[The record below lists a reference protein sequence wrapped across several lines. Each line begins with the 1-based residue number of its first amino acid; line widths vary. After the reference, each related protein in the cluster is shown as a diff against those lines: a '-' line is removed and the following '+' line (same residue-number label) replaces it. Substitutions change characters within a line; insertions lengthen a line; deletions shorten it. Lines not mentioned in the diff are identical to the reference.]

1 VTQASTIRVIE
12 QSPGH
17 LVLYEPPY
25 WPFAIAFLAAA
36 LVIAVG
42 LYLFMWSM
50 NVRTAMR
57 FAGCVL
63 ALPFLFFGLKAL
75 TSRTLV
81 ELSMQDRTVR
91 LQHAQFFI
99 SSAPR
104 IIPLDDVVRAVEV
117 HARRSYA
124 AALLLR
130 SGEHVLLTGYG
141 DQLGKPG
148 IIAAINEF
156 LSMPR

>member
-1 VTQASTIRVIE
+1 VTQASSIRVLQ

-17 LVLYEPPY
+17 LLLYEPPY
-25 WPFAIAFLAAA
+25 WAFAIAFLAVG
-36 LVIAVG
+36 LVIALG
-42 LYLFMWSM
+42 LFLFMWSLH
-50 NVRTAMR
+50 VRTAMR
-57 FAGCVL
+57 WSGCVL

-81 ELSMQDRTVR
+81 ELSAQDRTVR
-91 LQHAQFFI
+91 IQHAQFFV
-99 SSAPR
+99 SGAPR
-104 IIPLDDVVRAVEV
+104 NIPLDDVVRAIEL

-148 IIAAINEF
+148 MIAAINEF
-156 LSMPR
+156 LATQR